1 MFRSILMVLKR
12 LWRIQWETGGDMFSN
27 KMFRLS
33 NASGVLFNE
42 NLARFLSVLGQ
53 VSNKVSDNRS
63 RVLQRSCQP
72 VRWSYSKYPCIE
84 RSVLSQKYSSA
95 NNRPAGTVYPL
106 SVFTSLPLAYTVEL
120 FNRRICRDTKSM
132 ALNQAAGPKSE
143 VAQYVHRRQCWK
155 FQRDLAQSSKY
166 ET

>member
-1 MFRSILMVLKR
+1 M
-12 LWRIQWETGGDMFSN
+12 
-27 KMFRLS
+27 
-33 NASGVLFNE
+33 
-42 NLARFLSVLGQ
+42 
-53 VSNKVSDNRS
+53 
-63 RVLQRSCQP
+63 
-72 VRWSYSKYPCIE
+72 
-84 RSVLSQKYSSA
+84 SVLSQKYSSA

-106 SVFTSLPLAYTVEL
+106 SVLPHSLLRTL
-120 FNRRICRDTKSM
+120 LKFFNRRICRDAKSM

>member
-1 MFRSILMVLKR
+1 
-12 LWRIQWETGGDMFSN
+12 MFSN

-33 NASGVLFNE
+33 PTLQVFYSTKIWRGSYRYWGRYQIRSLTTVHEFYKDRANQLGGPIPS
-42 NLARFLSVLGQ
+42 NLAF
-53 VSNKVSDNRS
+53 
-63 RVLQRSCQP
+63 
-72 VRWSYSKYPCIE
+72 E

-95 NNRPAGTVYPL
+95 NNRPAGTVYTL
-106 SVFTSLPLAYTVEL
+106 SVLPHSLLRTL
-120 FNRRICRDTKSM
+120 LNFFHRWICRDTKSM

>member
-1 MFRSILMVLKR
+1 
-12 LWRIQWETGGDMFSN
+12 MFSN
-27 KMFRLS
+27 KMFRLYPTFQ
-33 NASGVLFNE
+33 VLFNE

-106 SVFTSLPLAYTVEL
+106 SVLPHSLLRTL
-120 FNRRICRDTKSM
+120 LKFFNRRICRDTKSM

>member
-1 MFRSILMVLKR
+1 
-12 LWRIQWETGGDMFSN
+12 MFSN
-27 KMFRLS
+27 KMFRLYPS
-33 NASGVLFNE
+33 FQVLFNE

-106 SVFTSLPLAYTVEL
+106 SVFTSLPLAYTVEF
-120 FNRRICRDTKSM
+120 FNSVGSAETLNPWHLIKRLVQNLRWHSMCTAGSAGNSSVTLPSPQSTKPRPM
-132 ALNQAAGPKSE
+132 RL
-143 VAQYVHRRQCWK
+143 
-155 FQRDLAQSSKY
+155 
-166 ET
+166 